1 MIIGLTGGI
10 GSGKTTV
17 ANAFAKYGV
26 PVYIAD
32 LEAKNLMATSKALKA
47 KIINAFGDEAYS
59 NGIPNRSYLSK
70 LVFNDPGKLNK
81 LNSFVHPAVQRHFKK
96 WLAKQTA
103 SYVIKEAAILFE
115 SGSYKD
121 CDKIITVTAP
131 LETRIQRVMQR
142 DAVNYQDVLVRIKN
156 QWPEEEKIKRSH
168 FVIENI
174 SLEKTLKKVEEI
186 HLKLLEL
193 SS

>member
-1 MIIGLTGGI
+1 MIVGLTGGI

-17 ANAFAKYGV
+17 GNAFAKLGI

-32 LEAKNLMATSKALKA
+32 YEAKNLMATSKALKA
-47 KIINAFGDEAYS
+47 RIISVFGEEAYKQ
-59 NGIPNRSYLSK
+59 GLPNRQYLAK
-70 LVFNDPGKLNK
+70 LVFSDTEKLNK
-81 LNSFVHPAVQRHFKK
+81 LNSLIHPAVQRHFKK
-96 WLAKQTA
+96 WLSWQTA
-103 SYVIKEAAILFE
+103 PYVIKEAAILFE

-131 LETRIQRVMQR
+131 LEIRIQRVMQR
-142 DAVNYQDVLVRIKN
+142 DSANYEDVLARIKN

-174 SLEKTLKKVEEI
+174 SLENTLKKVEEI